1 LLYVFLDLSE
11 LSPSLGSLA
20 ENTRFELLRHLGSGG
35 MGAVYE
41 AFDKQVGARVALKT
55 LCTTSPEALLQL
67 KNEFRAVQD
76 LRHRH
81 LVELFEL
88 FEADGHWFFTMALLD
103 GQDFLSY
110 VRPGAAEL
118 SLSGVS
124 ETILVSRERAPD
136 SGLQRSAQV
145 ARPLRPEREAVTSR
159 ELDEARLR
167 SAFAQ
172 LALGLC
178 ALHDAGKVHRDV
190 KPSNVLVTAEGRVV
204 LVDFGLA
211 VESSGPGARGQMPP
225 SAGGTRAF
233 MAPEQAAG
241 RPVTPAADSFSA
253 GVMLYLALTGA
264 LPFHGTGM
272 ARERALGNVRPVLES
287 NPNAPRD
294 LSELCHAL
302 LQIEPAARPSAR
314 QMLARLGEGSQIVS
328 AALRV
333 PFVGRELELGQLLD
347 AWRSSRERSVSVLIS
362 GDSGVGKSTLAR
374 RLLTT
379 AQTSA
384 PDALV
389 LSGRCYERELV
400 PYKAFGGVIDELSH
414 HLRQLDAAKARALV
428 TPDVAI
434 LSRIFPVL
442 RRVPAFAQ
450 DLPRRFEHPAEQRSE
465 AFAALRKLL
474 FAMAEARPLL
484 LFIDDLQ
491 WADADSLSLLG
502 ELLRVGAA
510 PRMCF
515 IATARN
521 GPKAELGAI
530 QTVLEHGSDVRQI
543 ALSPLTEPDAQ
554 SLAAEL
560 LGPHGGA
567 RLCQAIVREAA
578 GHPLFLAVLAEY
590 AKPDQ
595 ELELGKLKLD
605 DALWARIEGVD
616 APTRRVLELLAV
628 AGTPVSDALLA
639 SAASLDPATCTASV
653 RELRSAHLAR
663 SSGSGSRQIEPYHD
677 RIRETVLARL
687 PPSELCARH
696 ASWGA
701 ALNATGEAE
710 RDPQLLVR
718 HLEGAGEP
726 LRAAEQAK
734 RAAIHSASVLA
745 FDRAAELYRTALR
758 LGSFGTEETQAL
770 TLELARSLT
779 NAGRGPEA
787 AEQYLKC
794 VPGADPKQR
803 LEYRRVAA
811 DQLLRSGHLAQG
823 TSVLSDLLS
832 EIGESF
838 PRATRFTMASA
849 MLHRLLIRA
858 RGLRYRLKN
867 EAEIPADRL
876 LRLDVYHTVSAALS
890 LIDTR
895 RASVFQSRSLLL
907 ALRTGEPKR
916 LALALV
922 MESVY
927 VAAPGA
933 EGLRRARALGAEAEA
948 LAQSSKD
955 QAVPAACRLNQ
966 GFLEYHAGNFRLSA
980 QRFQEGESLYRNTTL
995 GTYHEQSV
1003 CRAYR
1008 MLTLRMSGQF
1018 DELWRG
1024 LVETTLDAQRRSD
1037 RFLEAGLNLNVN
1049 QAWLARGQPEEALR
1063 RIEQSSWVPTDGGYH
1078 FQQWYE
1084 MQARAELDL
1093 YCGRAATR
1101 LVAVRAALRIVRRTY
1116 IYTVRLHRIWAWQ
1129 LLARLLVASTPT
1141 AQTPKRALAEAERLA
1156 ERIAGHDVGYAQTY
1170 SALLLAAVAHQRG
1183 DASRVR
1189 RALEHAVRAAE
1200 AAALGQYATAA
1211 RFRLGQHIGGAA
1223 GRVLLTEARAW
1234 MQGQDIREPEQML
1247 ELWAPG
1253 FS

>member
-1 LLYVFLDLSE
+1 LSE
-11 LSPSLGSLA
+11 LSPLLGSLA

-35 MGAVYE
+35 MGTVYE
-41 AFDKQVGARVALKT
+41 VFDKQVGARVALKT
-55 LCTTSPEALLQL
+55 LRTTSAEALLQL
-67 KNEFRAVQD
+67 KHEFRAVQD
-76 LRHRH
+76 LRHQH
-81 LVELFEL
+81 LVELFDL
-88 FEADGHWFFTMALLD
+88 FEVDGHWFFTMALVE
-103 GQDFLSY
+103 GQHFLSY
-110 VRPGAAEL
+110 VRPGAVEL

-124 ETILVSRERAPD
+124 ETILLSPERAPE
-136 SGLQRSAQV
+136 SGLQLSTKV
-145 ARPLRPEREAVTSR
+145 ARPPLAPEPEPARSG
-159 ELDEARLR
+159 ELDAARLR
-167 SAFAQ
+167 AAFAQ

-190 KPSNVLVTAEGRVV
+190 KPSNVLVTPEGRVV

-211 VESSGPGARGQMPP
+211 VEASALGAHGQMPA

-264 LPFHGTGM
+264 LPFHGTGL
-272 ARERALGNVRPVLES
+272 ARERAQGGARPVLEL
-287 NPNAPRD
+287 NPEAPRD

-314 QMLARLGEGSQIVS
+314 QMLERLGEGSQIVS
-328 AALRV
+328 AARSA
-333 PFVGRELELGQLLD
+333 PFVGRELELAQLLD
-347 AWRSSRERSVSVLIS
+347 AWRDSRERCVSVLLS
-362 GDSGVGKSTLAR
+362 GDSGVGKSMLAR
-374 RLLTT
+374 HLLSA
-379 AQTSA
+379 AQAGA
-384 PDALV
+384 PEAVV

-400 PYKAFGGVIDELSH
+400 PYKAFDGVIDELSH
-414 HLRQLDAAKARALV
+414 YLRQLDAANAARLV
-428 TPDVAI
+428 TPDVLV

-442 RRVPAFAQ
+442 RSVPAFAEE
-450 DLPRRFEHPAEQRSE
+450 LPRRFEPPAQQRTE
-465 AFAALRKLL
+465 AFVALRKLL

-491 WADADSLSLLG
+491 WADADSLFLLG
-502 ELLRVGAA
+502 ELLRASVA

-515 IATARN
+515 LATARS
-521 GPKAELGAI
+521 GPKAELDANGGAF
-530 QTVLEHGSDVRQI
+530 ERASDARKI
-543 ALSPLTEPDAQ
+543 TLSPLTERDAQ
-554 SLAAEL
+554 SLASQL

-578 GHPLFLAVLAEY
+578 GHPLFLAVLAHY
-590 AKPDQ
+590 ARPDM

-605 DALWARIEGVD
+605 DALWARIERVD
-616 APTRRVLELLAV
+616 APARRLLEFLAV
-628 AGTPVSDALLA
+628 AGAPVSDATLA
-639 SAASLDPATCTASV
+639 SAAALDAMACTTSL
-653 RELRSAHLAR
+653 RELRGAQLAR
-663 SSGSGSRQIEPYHD
+663 STGSGILAQIEPYHD

-687 PPSELCARH
+687 PPTELCARH
-696 ASWGA
+696 ASWVTALSA
-701 ALNATGEAE
+701 ANASE
-710 RDPQLLVR
+710 RDPQTLVR

-726 LRAAEQAK
+726 LRAARQAEL
-734 RAAIHSASVLA
+734 AAVHAASVLA

-758 LGSFGTEETQAL
+758 LGSLGVEETQRL

-823 TSVLSDLLS
+823 TRVLSDVLS

-849 MLHRLLIRA
+849 LLHRLLIRL
-858 RGLRYRLKN
+858 RGLRYQLKN

-876 LRLDVYHTVSAALS
+876 LRLDVYHTVSAAMS

-933 EGLRRARALGAEAEA
+933 AGLRRARSLGAEAEA
-948 LAQSSKD
+948 LVRHSKD
-955 QAVPAACRLNQ
+955 QTVPAACRLNQ

-980 QRFQEGESLYRNTTL
+980 RHFQEGETLYRNTTL

-1084 MQARAELDL
+1084 VQARAELDL
-1093 YCGRAATR
+1093 YRGRAAAR
-1101 LVAVRAALRIVRRTY
+1101 LVAVRAALRTVRRTY
-1116 IYTVRLHRIWAWQ
+1116 VYTLRLHRIWAWQ
-1129 LLARLLVASTPT
+1129 LLARLLVASAPT
-1141 AQTPKRALAEAERLA
+1141 SRHPERARVEAKRLS
-1156 ERIAGHDVGYAQTY
+1156 ERIAKHDVGYAQTY
-1170 SALLLAAVAHQRG
+1170 GALLLAAVAHQRG
-1183 DASRVR
+1183 EAFEET
-1189 RALEHAVRAAE
+1189 RALEHAVRAAD
-1200 AAALGQYATAA
+1200 AAELGQYAAAA
-1211 RFRLGQHIGGAA
+1211 RFRLGQRIGGAA
-1223 GRVLLTEARAW
+1223 GQTLLAEARAW
-1234 MQGQDIREPEQML
+1234 MQQQEIREPERML
-1247 ELWAPG
+1247 EVWAPG